1 MGIFKNNKGQRQQ
14 QSAPTPSG
22 LDSVAQVIAVASGKG
37 GVGKSTVST
46 NLAVALAAEG
56 NKVGLLDADI
66 YGPSQPGMLGAQRK
80 QLDIVNERLEPIT
93 IHNVKFVSM
102 GSLIADDGPV
112 VWRAPMAT
120 KMIMQFLNLV
130 NWGELDYLVIDL
142 PPGTGDV
149 QLTLAQ
155 QAALTGAIIVTTPQN
170 VALGVAKKGL
180 KMFEQVNVPI
190 LGIVENMSGFTC
202 SHCGEVTEIFM
213 EGGGKKLAEETGLP
227 YLGAIPLDP
236 KIVQSGESGEPLSL
250 SKSESAGKK
259 AFAALAEN
267 LKEQLKEAVADA
279 KLEPQQVGMADN
291 GDILVA
297 WADGLQGRFTAY
309 DLRVHCPCASCID
322 EDTGKQLLDVK
333 KVPLD
338 IKINRYD
345 KVGRYA
351 LVFEFSDH
359 HDTGIYRY
367 DRLRALAAAQQNN
380 EAASGPGSFE
390 V

>member
-1 MGIFKNNKGQRQQ
+1 MMGIFKNSKEEQQ
-14 QSAPTPSG
+14 AQSAPKPSG
-22 LDSVAQVIAVASGKG
+22 LDGVAQVIAVASGKG

-56 NKVGLLDADI
+56 SKVGLLDADI
-66 YGPSQPGMLGAQRK
+66 YGPSQPGMLGAKRS

-93 IHNVKFVSM
+93 KHKVKFVSM
-102 GSLIADDGPV
+102 GSLISDDGPV

-180 KMFEQVNVPI
+180 RMFQQVNVPI

-202 SHCGEVTEIFM
+202 SHCGQVTEIFM
-213 EGGGKKLAEETGLP
+213 EGGGKQLAEETGLP

-236 KIVQSGESGEPLSL
+236 AIVQSGEDGQPLTL
-250 SKSESAGKK
+250 GKADSPGAR
-259 AFAALAEN
+259 AFRDLAKN
-267 LKEQLKEAVADA
+267 LKEQLKEAAADA
-279 KLEPQQVGMADN
+279 VLEPQQVGMA
-291 GDILVA
+291 
-297 WADGLQGRFTAY
+297 
-309 DLRVHCPCASCID
+309 
-322 EDTGKQLLDVK
+322 
-333 KVPLD
+333 
-338 IKINRYD
+338 
-345 KVGRYA
+345 
-351 LVFEFSDH
+351 
-359 HDTGIYRY
+359 
-367 DRLRALAAAQQNN
+367 
-380 EAASGPGSFE
+380 
-390 V
+390 